1 MLYKQITIIV
11 FLAIISIPN
20 VTYVFN
26 SSCLPM
32 YFVDG
37 AFYKSGLYDGVAIT
51 LGCKHGFGGALQL
64 MAAWV
69 PCENTSHY
77 VFLLLAMK
85 AMDMD
90 IENIPFMTDRG
101 HMIAAVR
108 FLFKTTGMV
117 ISLKFCLEHLIR
129 NVQHKFNI
137 DKDQVGD
144 LRKCINGMQSAHTYE
159 IFIA

>member
-1 MLYKQITIIV
+1 MKYILLHSVLYKQITIIV

-37 AFYKSGLYDGVAIT
+37 AFYKSGLYGGVTIT

-69 PCENTSHY
+69 PC
-77 VFLLLAMK
+77 
-85 AMDMD
+85 
-90 IENIPFMTDRG
+90 
-101 HMIAAVR
+101 
-108 FLFKTTGMV
+108 
-117 ISLKFCLEHLIR
+117 
-129 NVQHKFNI
+129 
-137 DKDQVGD
+137 
-144 LRKCINGMQSAHTYE
+144 
-159 IFIA
+159 